1 MIPWNSVTVHMKSP
15 YMLTLCIFFLFVCHF
30 TLLRN
35 HENDLNPAPGFSHF
49 LCITWHV
56 NMKYAWSDFLFIA
69 IPVIQNKKILHYC
82 HYWSLVSIVFEEH
95 HNMSPKGC
103 APVLVG
109 LAVCLLGEISRQDI
123 RGSLWEKEIAVFI
136 KKKNWNGS
144 WCFIFCFMFYCIP
157 DY

>member
-1 MIPWNSVTVHMKSP
+1 MH
-15 YMLTLCIFFLFVCHF
+15 FFSLFICHF
-30 TLLRN
+30 TLLQN
-35 HENDLNPAPGFSHF
+35 HENDPNPAPGFSHF

-95 HNMSPKGC
+95 HNMSPKSC

-109 LAVCLLGEISRQDI
+109 LSTLFAGWVQQAGYKRVTVRKRNCCVYQKEEWKWLL
-123 RGSLWEKEIAVFI
+123 
-136 KKKNWNGS
+136 
-144 WCFIFCFMFYCIP
+144 MFYLLF
-157 DY
+157 YVLLHT